1 MAEPIRFGMV
11 GLGNEGAGVVPFF
24 NKVADVNLAAAA
36 DLRLDALDTFKEDH
50 PEARTFTSL
59 KEMCESGAVDAVW
72 IATPS
77 QFHAEHAI
85 TAAEAGVSV
94 VLEKP
99 MAVNIDDAHRVVEA
113 FDKSGA
119 RFVLHSHA
127 SDPPIK
133 KMREIIASG
142 RLGRPIGIHT
152 TMHKGWLRSPRLAA
166 ELDTSQGGGVVFRQG
181 PHEIEIVRR
190 LGGGMVKSLKAY
202 TGRWAPGLD
211 TEGNF
216 TALLEFE
223 QGHHATLVLYGY
235 GFFNVSDLTW
245 NIGEGGT
252 ASSGEYRALRSRPT
266 GPADPATF
274 YESERRPG
282 RDRSMQAERQHR
294 QPIYGLTIVTC
305 ENGEMRQS
313 PDGVYVYDD
322 NGLEEIV
329 CDPYLDRAIEITEV
343 RDALREDRPSFPDA
357 HWARASLEVILGI
370 LESGR
375 THRDVE
381 MKYQVPTPV

>member
-1 MAEPIRFGMV
+1 MTKLVRFGIA
-11 GLGNEGAGVVPFF
+11 GIGNEGAGIIPFF
-24 NKVADVNLAAAA
+24 DVVDDVELSAVA
-36 DLRLDALDTFKEDH
+36 DLRLDALDAFKEDH
-50 PEARTFTSL
+50 PNARTFTGI
-59 KEMCESGAVDAVW
+59 KEMCASGAVDAVW
-72 IATPS
+72 ISTPS

-85 TAAEAGVSV
+85 AAAEAGVSA

-99 MAVNIDDAHRVVEA
+99 MAVNLDDAHRVVEA
-113 FDKSGA
+113 FERSGA
-119 RFVLHSHA
+119 RFVLHSHG

-190 LGGGMVKSLKAY
+190 LGGGLVKSLRAY

-211 TEGNF
+211 TDGNF

-223 QGHHATLVLYGY
+223 GGHHATLVLYGY

-252 ASSGEYRALRSRPT
+252 ASSGEYRQQGPRPT

-274 YESERRPG
+274 YQIERRPG
-282 RDRSMQAERQHR
+282 RNRGLQATRAHR
-294 QPIYGLTIVTC
+294 QPIYGLTIVSC

-322 NGLEEIV
+322 NGCEEIV
-329 CDPYLDRAIEITEV
+329 CDPYRDRAIEIAEV
-343 RDALREDRPSFPDA
+343 RDALREDRASFPDA
-357 HWARASLEVILGI
+357 RWARASLEVILGI

-375 THRDVE
+375 THKDVA
-381 MKYQVPTPV
+381 MRYQAATPI

>member
-1 MAEPIRFGMV
+1 MADPVRFGIA
-11 GLGNEGAGVVPFF
+11 GIGNEGAGIIPFF
-24 NKVADVNLAAAA
+24 DVVDGVELAAVA
-36 DLRLDALDTFKEDH
+36 DLRVDALDAFKEDH
-50 PEARTFTSL
+50 PSAATFTSL
-59 KEMCESGAVDAVW
+59 KEMCASGAIDAVW
-72 IATPS
+72 ISTPS

-113 FDKSGA
+113 FDKSKA

-142 RLGRPIGIHT
+142 RLGRPVGIHT

-181 PHEIEIVRR
+181 PHQIEIVRR
-190 LGGGMVKSLKAY
+190 LGGGMVKSLRAF

-223 QGHHATLVLYGY
+223 EGHHATLVLYGY
-235 GFFNVSDLTW
+235 GYFNVSDLTW

-252 ASSGEYRALRSRPT
+252 AGSGEYRKPRPMPT
-266 GPADPATF
+266 GPADPETF
-274 YESERRPG
+274 YASERRPG
-282 RDRSMQAERQHR
+282 RDRGTQASRPHR
-294 QPIYGLTIVTC
+294 QPIYGLTIVSC
-305 ENGEMRQS
+305 ERGEMRQS

-322 NGLEEIV
+322 NGCEEII
-329 CDPYLDRAIEITEV
+329 CEPYRDRGIEISEV

-357 HWARASLEVILGI
+357 RWARASLEVILGI

-381 MKYQVPTPV
+381 MKYQSPTPV